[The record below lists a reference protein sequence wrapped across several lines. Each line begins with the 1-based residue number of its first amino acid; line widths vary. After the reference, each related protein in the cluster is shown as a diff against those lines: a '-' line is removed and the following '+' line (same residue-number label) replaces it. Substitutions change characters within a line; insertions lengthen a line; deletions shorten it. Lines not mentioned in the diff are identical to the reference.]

1 MNIKMNIKMTKSN
14 NPTYIFIIWE
24 KARNKS
30 DDIINDLNKNFIVR
44 NIMEIT
50 WSKNEFLNN
59 LKRFYGQSLPD
70 ANKKAEICGTG
81 SFLLII
87 VDDENPKFTE
97 PSKSGLSSE
106 RDYVNT
112 NIFNS
117 KEKYRKLIGKQFTV
131 HSSISKN
138 ETEHNLTLL
147 FGKNTNDFKKDLPH
161 KWNGIIKKM
170 KLDLIGT
177 HGWNNMAE
185 LLYVMNGTIN
195 YVILRNF
202 EKMPNDFDYND
213 VDLLVEDQKLG
224 YIFKKDFSPEKDN
237 ARSIPLKIGSNEI
250 ILNPKYFGD
259 NYYDQK
265 WEEDIIKRRILHK
278 NGFYIPS
285 KSDYFYTL
293 LYHVIF
299 HDRWKKIQSIR
310 DDYKKLFLNLANELM
325 FKDVTEIVLND
336 KNISKKIIE
345 KFLKESSYQRAD
357 KFSYK
362 IRHNE
367 TSRLF
372 KISLFLLRTHG
383 IKHLSYAIKQK
394 IKLILKLRS

>member
-147 FGKNTNDFKKDLPH
+147 FGKNTNDFKKDLPD

-170 KLDLIGT
+170 KLDLVGT
-177 HGWNNMAE
+177 HGWKNMNE
-185 LLYVMNGTIN
+185 LFYVMNGTVN
-195 YVILRNF
+195 YIILRNF
-202 EKMPNDFDYND
+202 EGMPSEFDYND
-213 VDLLVEDQKLG
+213 VDLLVEDEKLA
-224 YIFKKDFSPEKDN
+224 YIVKKDFSIVKDN
-237 ARSIPLKIGSNEI
+237 SRTIEIKVGTNKIT
-250 ILNPKYFGD
+250 LNPNYLGD
-259 NYYDQK
+259 HYYDQK
-265 WEEDIIKRRILHK
+265 WEKDILRRRILHH
-278 NGFYIPS
+278 NGFYIPN

-293 LYHVIF
+293 FYHVIF
-299 HDRWKKIQSIR
+299 HGRWKKIDEIR
-310 DDYKKLFLNLANELM
+310 EDYRKLLFNLAKEL
-325 FKDVTEIVLND
+325 KLEQITENVLND
-336 KNISKKIIE
+336 KNLSKKIIE
-345 KFLKESSYQRAD
+345 KYMQ
-357 KFSYK
+357 KFSYNHVDTVRYK

-367 TSRLF
+367 TSKLLKTSIFILKTQGINHLF
-372 KISLFLLRTHG
+372 F
-383 IKHLSYAIKQK
+383 AIKLK
-394 IKLILKLRS
+394 IKFILKLR